1 MSKDE
6 LIKGTRS
13 ELRQGFNPTLKKFF
27 IETTDIETENNMRI
41 YLDKHEYE
49 IFGKDI
55 FQNIEYFKDKV

>member
-1 MSKDE
+1 MSKDD
-6 LIKGTRS
+6 LIKGQSS

-27 IETTDIETENNMRI
+27 IEITDLETKNNITI
-41 YLDKHEYE
+41 YLDKKEYE